1 MKDSS
6 AYNRWRKTKKWE
18 LHPTKVALHI
28 LETVLLFLLIAFF
41 SLNIITLT
49 RVAALLISLYDHIR
63 AFDLIWLKIY
73 PWHHTWSKAVIKRRN
88 AKIKWPLMKTM
99 KAKLDWASHLFVG
112 FSLASIQGF
121 HILIPFFCCCL
132 SHAYTKQNQKKLA
145 LAARNG
151 HNVFGAAFHLVFNS
165 HSLRRSLAIFQPLLS
180 SLSFF
185 VVRLLPRRLFSFP
198 SRSIRLSA

>member
-121 HILIPFFCCCL
+121 HILIPFL
-132 SHAYTKQNQKKLA
+132 L
-145 LAARNG
+145 
-151 HNVFGAAFHLVFNS
+151 
-165 HSLRRSLAIFQPLLS
+165 LLS
-180 SLSFF
+180 LTCVHKTKSKEVGLGST
-185 VVRLLPRRLFSFP
+185 
-198 SRSIRLSA
+198 